1 MTSQTKQK
9 MQPKLCLQY
18 AYASWHAVND
28 AKCVTAICPIPVDQM
43 GTHKGPVSKTAAWPT
58 NKECSSVGKTQLS
71 DMGVGDELT
80 VVCQV
85 SWGIQDKDWW
95 TRVAILNTMRCRTGS
110 QCSCISCQRSHS
122 PISSLEIWDPIQ
134 CHHCGHLRELL
145 HHQSVWCNHVRC
157 TITRLEA
164 FLYEQNCKIL
174 NVYGCDQR
182 CKTAKVDKMRTQ
194 NSEIH
199 MSSNHPS

>member
-43 GTHKGPVSKTAAWPT
+43 GTRKGPVSKTAAWPT

-85 SWGIQDKDWW
+85 SWGITGQGLVDEGCNLEHDALPHRKP
-95 TRVAILNTMRCRTGS
+95 VQLYLLSAISLSHKQPWNMRPYTVS
-110 QCSCISCQRSHS
+110 PLWPLQRAA
-122 PISSLEIWDPIQ
+122 PSSECL
-134 CHHCGHLRELL
+134 
-145 HHQSVWCNHVRC
+145 
-157 TITRLEA
+157 T
-164 FLYEQNCKIL
+164 
-174 NVYGCDQR
+174 
-182 CKTAKVDKMRTQ
+182 
-194 NSEIH
+194 
-199 MSSNHPS
+199 